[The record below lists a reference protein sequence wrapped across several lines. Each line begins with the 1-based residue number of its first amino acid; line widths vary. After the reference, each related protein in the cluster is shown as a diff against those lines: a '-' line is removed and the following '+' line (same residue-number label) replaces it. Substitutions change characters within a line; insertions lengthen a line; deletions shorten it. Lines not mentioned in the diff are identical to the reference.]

1 MKDGIFV
8 LDAHTGVWDA
18 SKENCKN
25 RFGEAFIE
33 TFYAFH
39 QGFNPPDPKWKMD
52 YEKEFRK
59 TDMDWYIDEMF
70 VRGDA
75 DVAILSTQV
84 LFDFYHKGFVTAE
97 GNKAVHDRLPERI
110 IPLGGVDPR
119 APNAVAEVDAV
130 SAAGKTPQ
138 FRSSA
143 ICSKKVRKFWC
154 RLPRNPSARKAPAS
168 PATLRCR
175 GGFWCICRLSTT
187 LASRGKSLQKKSA
200 CG

>member
-59 TDMDWYIDEMF
+59 TGVDWYIDEMF

-119 APNAVAEVDAV
+119 APNAVAEVERQISELRMRDFKQGAFLGDITHDARDDRPPAQGDGCV
-130 SAAGKTPQ
+130 HT
-138 FRSSA
+138 
-143 ICSKKVRKFWC
+143 
-154 RLPRNPSARKAPAS
+154 RLPAPE
-168 PATLRCR
+168 
-175 GGFWCICRLSTT
+175 
-187 LASRGKSLQKKSA
+187 LASLCAPHALDFHVQHAPQRG
-200 CG
+200 